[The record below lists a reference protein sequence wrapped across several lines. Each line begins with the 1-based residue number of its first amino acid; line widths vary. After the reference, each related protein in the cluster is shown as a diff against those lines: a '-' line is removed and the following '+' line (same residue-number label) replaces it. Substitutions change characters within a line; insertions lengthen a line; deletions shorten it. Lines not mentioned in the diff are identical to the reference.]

1 MCFLFVFPK
10 YYTSSVSKNPTTLKL
25 TFFYS
30 HTFFTQMKVSP
41 ALASKGSV
49 PFYLLK
55 SLRQKKTGCNRKPM
69 CLTVEV
75 SEVFYKMESY
85 KNKLHTKHRYKSC
98 LKLYA
103 IISFLS
109 TLYNHYWTT
118 HTFYSL
124 LKKQQTGSK

>member
-1 MCFLFVFPK
+1 
-10 YYTSSVSKNPTTLKL
+10 
-25 TFFYS
+25 
-30 HTFFTQMKVSP
+30 MKISL
-41 ALASKGSV
+41 ALASKSSV
-49 PFYLLK
+49 PFYLHK
-55 SLRQKKTGCNRKPM
+55 SLRQKKKGCNRKPM

-124 LKKQQTGSK
+124 LKESSPVFSLLNFFKIAFLKHKSYTDWYFWLFLQAMMI